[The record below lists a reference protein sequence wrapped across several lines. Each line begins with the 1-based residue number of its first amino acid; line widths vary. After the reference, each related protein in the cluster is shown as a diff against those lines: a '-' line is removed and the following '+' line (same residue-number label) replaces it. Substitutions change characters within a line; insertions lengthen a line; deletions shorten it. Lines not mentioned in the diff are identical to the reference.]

1 MSQQLDM
8 PEYTRSPHAPFP
20 PELAIAIARKVDA
33 LAQRFEDK
41 ALDQLFRAA
50 QRNLDLGIKPA
61 EIARQL
67 GL

>member
-1 MSQQLDM
+1 MTQQLDM
-8 PEYTRSPHAPFP
+8 PEYTNYQHAPFP
-20 PELAIAIARKVDA
+20 PELAILIARKVDA
-33 LAQRFEDK
+33 MAQQFEDK

-61 EIARQL
+61 EIARQM